1 MAKYQFAD
9 QARRVLEENGVV
21 VNDDGTTG
29 FAKQP
34 EQVVVGGEPQQTEA
48 PVQATNV
55 VQEAQQEQPTQT
67 EAPAQAEQAT
77 QAEKDERDRLIEM
90 QRRELEELRAK
101 ANQAPAQ
108 TQPAKSERET
118 ELENELAAL
127 RAQLSEKEVAQSADE
142 FRAMLEAQGF
152 DSEHLDDDVLLEVRR
167 QLIAPTAKKLTALEQ
182 RLAKAEEKFRDPT
195 PAELLEQT
203 KRNAVQEVKKAI
215 PDFDT
220 IFNSKEFKDKL
231 MSTDDRFPTATYGHA
246 LQEALENG
254 RSDFIIRE
262 VKNFMGGKTD
272 PLASIADVSGSNGA
286 GKASEAKA
294 EESGFTYTDEEARK
308 MLRAFQ
314 MRDIS
319 RQEYS
324 EYRLKLDAHRLG
336 K

>member
-1 MAKYQFAD
+1 MAKYQFAE
-9 QARRVLEENGVV
+9 QARKTLEENGVV
-21 VNDDGTTG
+21 INDDGTTG

-34 EQVVVGGEPQQTEA
+34 EQFVVGDEA
-48 PVQATNV
+48 KPAET
-55 VQEAQQEQPTQT
+55 
-67 EAPAQAEQAT
+67 PAQETPPAQVEEPAKPNAEET

-90 QRRELEELRAK
+90 QRQELEELRAK

-127 RAQLSEKEVAQSADE
+127 RAQLSEKETAQSADE

-152 DSEHLDDDVLLEVRR
+152 DSENLDDDVLLEVRER
-167 QLIAPTAKKLTALEQ
+167 LIAPTAKKLSALER
-182 RLAKAEEKFRDPT
+182 RLAKAEEKFREPT
-195 PAELLEQT
+195 PAERLEQT
-203 KRNAVQEVKKAI
+203 KQKVYGEIKKEI

-220 IFNSKEFKDKL
+220 IFNSKEFKEKL
-231 MSTDDRFPTATYGHA
+231 AASDDRFPTATYGHA

-254 RSDFIIRE
+254 RSDFIVRE
-262 VKNFMGGKTD
+262 IKAFMGGKKD
-272 PLASIADVSGSNGA
+272 PLSAIADVSGSNGA
-286 GKASEAKA
+286 GKATEAKA
-294 EESGFTYTDEEARK
+294 EESGFTFTDEEARK

-324 EYRLKLDAHRLG
+324 EYRSKLDAHRLG

>member
-1 MAKYQFAD
+1 MAKYQFAE
-9 QARRVLEENGVV
+9 QARKTLEENGVV
-21 VNDDGTTG
+21 INDDGTTG

-34 EQVVVGGEPQQTEA
+34 EQFVVGDEA
-48 PVQATNV
+48 KPAET
-55 VQEAQQEQPTQT
+55 
-67 EAPAQAEQAT
+67 PAQEVPPAQVEEPAKPKAEET
-77 QAEKDERDRLIEM
+77 PTEKDERDRLIEM
-90 QRRELEELRAK
+90 QRQELEELRAK

-127 RAQLSEKEVAQSADE
+127 RAQLSEKETAQSADE

-152 DSEHLDDDVLLEVRR
+152 DSENLDDDVLLEVRER
-167 QLIAPTAKKLTALEQ
+167 LIAPTAKKLSALEQ
-182 RLAKAEEKFRDPT
+182 RLAKAEEKFREPT
-195 PAELLEQT
+195 PAERLEQT
-203 KRNAVQEVKKAI
+203 KQKVYGDIKKEI

-220 IFNSKEFKDKL
+220 IFNSKEFKEKL
-231 MSTDDRFPTATYGHA
+231 TASDDRFPTATYGHA

-262 VKNFMGGKTD
+262 IKSFMGGKKD
-272 PLASIADVSGSNGA
+272 PLSAIADVSGSNGA
-286 GKASEAKA
+286 GKATEAKA
-294 EESGFTYTDEEARK
+294 EESGFTFTDEEARK

-324 EYRLKLDAHRLG
+324 EYRSKLDAHRLG

>member
-1 MAKYQFAD
+1 MAKYQFAE
-9 QARRVLEENGVV
+9 QARKTLEENGVV
-21 VNDDGTTG
+21 INDDGTTG

-34 EQVVVGGEPQQTEA
+34 EQFVVGDDAKLAEA
-48 PVQATNV
+48 PVQEV
-55 VQEAQQEQPTQT
+55 P
-67 EAPAQAEQAT
+67 PAQVEESAKPNAEET
-77 QAEKDERDRLIEM
+77 PAEKDERDRLIEM
-90 QRRELEELRAK
+90 QRQELEELRAK

-118 ELENELAAL
+118 ELETELAVL
-127 RAQLSEKEVAQSADE
+127 RAQLAEKETAQSADE

-152 DSEHLDDDVLLEVRR
+152 DSENLDDDVLLEVRER
-167 QLIAPTAKKLTALEQ
+167 LIAPTAKKLTALEQ
-182 RLAKAEEKFRDPT
+182 RLSKAEERFREPT
-195 PAELLEQT
+195 QAERLEQT
-203 KRNAVQEVKKAI
+203 KQKVYGEIKKEI

-220 IFNSKEFKDKL
+220 IFNSKEFKEKL
-231 MSTDDRFPTATYGHA
+231 TASDDRFPTATYGHA

-262 VKNFMGGKTD
+262 IKSFMGGKKD
-272 PLASIADVSGSNGA
+272 PLSAIADVSGSNGA
-286 GKASEAKA
+286 GKATEAKA
-294 EESGFTYTDEEARK
+294 EESGFTFTDEEARK

-324 EYRLKLDAHRLG
+324 EYRSKLDAHRLG

>member
-1 MAKYQFAD
+1 MAKYQFAE
-9 QARRVLEENGVV
+9 QARKTLEENGVV
-21 VNDDGTTG
+21 INDDGTTG

-34 EQVVVGGEPQQTEA
+34 EQFVVGDEA
-48 PVQATNV
+48 KPSET
-55 VQEAQQEQPTQT
+55 
-67 EAPAQAEQAT
+67 PAQETPPAQVEEPAKPNAEET

-90 QRRELEELRAK
+90 QRQELEELRAK

-127 RAQLSEKEVAQSADE
+127 RAQLSEKETAQSADE

-152 DSEHLDDDVLLEVRR
+152 DSENLDDDVLLEVRER
-167 QLIAPTAKKLTALEQ
+167 LIAPTAKKLSALEQ
-182 RLAKAEEKFRDPT
+182 RLAKAEEKFREPT
-195 PAELLEQT
+195 PAERLEQT
-203 KRNAVQEVKKAI
+203 KQKVYGDIKKEI

-220 IFNSKEFKDKL
+220 IFNSKEFKEKL
-231 MSTDDRFPTATYGHA
+231 AASDDRFPTATYGHA

-262 VKNFMGGKTD
+262 VKSFMGGKKD
-272 PLASIADVSGSNGA
+272 PLSAIADVSGSNGA
-286 GKASEAKA
+286 GKATEAKA
-294 EESGFTYTDEEARK
+294 EESGFTFTDEEARK

-324 EYRLKLDAHRLG
+324 EYRSKLDAHRLG

>member
-1 MAKYQFAD
+1 MAKYQFAE
-9 QARRVLEENGVV
+9 QARKTLEENGVV
-21 VNDDGTTG
+21 INDDGTTG

-34 EQVVVGGEPQQTEA
+34 EQFVVGDEA
-48 PVQATNV
+48 KPAET
-55 VQEAQQEQPTQT
+55 
-67 EAPAQAEQAT
+67 PAQEVPLTQVEEPAKPNAEET
-77 QAEKDERDRLIEM
+77 PAEKDERDRLIEM
-90 QRRELEELRAK
+90 QRQELEELRSK

-108 TQPAKSERET
+108 TQPAKSEREA
-118 ELENELAAL
+118 ELETELAAL
-127 RAQLSEKEVAQSADE
+127 RAQLAEKETAQSADE

-152 DSEHLDDDVLLEVRR
+152 DSENLDDDVLLEVRER
-167 QLIAPTAKKLTALEQ
+167 LIAPTAKKLTALEQ
-182 RLAKAEEKFRDPT
+182 RLSKAEERFREPT
-195 PAELLEQT
+195 PAERLEQT
-203 KRNAVQEVKKAI
+203 KQKVYGEIKKEI

-231 MSTDDRFPTATYGHA
+231 TASDDRFPTATYGHA

-262 VKNFMGGKTD
+262 IKSFMGGKKD
-272 PLASIADVSGSNGA
+272 PLSAIADVSGSNGA
-286 GKASEAKA
+286 GKATEAKA
-294 EESGFTYTDEEARK
+294 EESGFTFTDEEARK

-324 EYRLKLDAHRLG
+324 EYRSKLDAHRLG

>member
-1 MAKYQFAD
+1 MAKYQFAE
-9 QARRVLEENGVV
+9 QARKTLEENGVV
-21 VNDDGTTG
+21 INDDGTTG

-34 EQVVVGGEPQQTEA
+34 EQFVVGDEA
-48 PVQATNV
+48 KPAETTA
-55 VQEAQQEQPTQT
+55 QEVP
-67 EAPAQAEQAT
+67 PAQVEEPVKPNAEET
-77 QAEKDERDRLIEM
+77 SAEKDERDRLIEM
-90 QRRELEELRAK
+90 QRQELEELRAK

-118 ELENELAAL
+118 ELETELAAL
-127 RAQLSEKEVAQSADE
+127 RAQLAEKETAQSADE

-152 DSEHLDDDVLLEVRR
+152 DSENLDDDVLLEVRER
-167 QLIAPTAKKLTALEQ
+167 LIAPTAKKLSALEQ
-182 RLAKAEEKFRDPT
+182 RLSKAEERFREPT
-195 PAELLEQT
+195 PAERLEQT
-203 KRNAVQEVKKAI
+203 KQKVYGEIKKEI

-220 IFNSKEFKDKL
+220 IFNSKEFKEKL
-231 MSTDDRFPTATYGHA
+231 TASDDRFPTATYGHA

-262 VKNFMGGKTD
+262 IKSFMGGKKD
-272 PLASIADVSGSNGA
+272 PLSAIADVSGSNGA
-286 GKASEAKA
+286 GKATEAKA
-294 EESGFTYTDEEARK
+294 EESGFTFTDEEARK

-324 EYRLKLDAHRLG
+324 EYRSKLDAHRLG

>member
-34 EQVVVGGEPQQTEA
+34 EQVVVGGEPQQEA
-48 PVQATNV
+48 PVQTTNV
-55 VQEAQQEQPTQT
+55 VQEAPPEQPTQT
-67 EAPAQAEQAT
+67 EAPAQAT
-77 QAEKDERDRLIEM
+77 QVEKDERDRLIEM
-90 QRRELEELRAK
+90 QRQELEELRAK
-101 ANQAPAQ
+101 ANQVPAQ

-152 DSEHLDDDVLLEVRR
+152 DSENLDDDVLLEVRR
-167 QLIAPTAKKLTALEQ
+167 QLIAPTAKKLSAIEQ

-324 EYRLKLDAHRLG
+324 EYRSKLDAYRLG

>member
-9 QARRVLEENGVV
+9 QARKVLEENGVV

-29 FAKQP
+29 FAKQT
-34 EQVVVGGEPQQTEA
+34 EQVIVGGEPQQTEA
-48 PVQATNV
+48 PAQTTNV
-55 VQEAQQEQPTQT
+55 VQEASQEQQTQT
-67 EAPAQAEQAT
+67 ESPEAEPAT

-167 QLIAPTAKKLTALEQ
+167 QLIAPTAKKLSAIEQ

-203 KRNAVQEVKKAI
+203 KRNVVQEVKKAI

-286 GKASEAKA
+286 GRASEAKA

-324 EYRLKLDAHRLG
+324 EYRSKLDAHRLG

>member
-1 MAKYQFAD
+1 MAKYQFAE
-9 QARRVLEENGVV
+9 QARKTLEENGVV
-21 VNDDGTTG
+21 INDDGTTG

-34 EQVVVGGEPQQTEA
+34 EQFVVGAEAKPAEA
-48 PVQATNV
+48 PVQEV
-55 VQEAQQEQPTQT
+55 PPVQVEE
-67 EAPAQAEQAT
+67 PAKPNAEET
-77 QAEKDERDRLIEM
+77 PAEKDERDRLIEM
-90 QRRELEELRAK
+90 QRQELEELRAK

-118 ELENELAAL
+118 ELETELAAL
-127 RAQLSEKEVAQSADE
+127 RAQLAEKETTQSADE

-152 DSEHLDDDVLLEVRR
+152 DSENLDDDVLLEVRER
-167 QLIAPTAKKLTALEQ
+167 LIAPTAKKLTALEQ
-182 RLAKAEEKFRDPT
+182 RLSKAEERFREPT
-195 PAELLEQT
+195 PAERLEQT
-203 KRNAVQEVKKAI
+203 KQKVYGEIKKEI

-220 IFNSKEFKDKL
+220 IFNSKEFKEKL
-231 MSTDDRFPTATYGHA
+231 TASDDRFPTATYGHA

-262 VKNFMGGKTD
+262 IKSFMGGKKD
-272 PLASIADVSGSNGA
+272 PLSAIADVSGSNGA
-286 GKASEAKA
+286 GKATEAKA
-294 EESGFTYTDEEARK
+294 EESGFTFTDEEARK

-324 EYRLKLDAHRLG
+324 EYRSKLDAHRLG

>member
-9 QARRVLEENGVV
+9 QARKVLEENGVV

-29 FAKQP
+29 FAKQT

-48 PVQATNV
+48 PAQTTNV
-55 VQEAQQEQPTQT
+55 VQEASQEQQTQT
-67 EAPAQAEQAT
+67 ESPEAEPAT

-108 TQPAKSERET
+108 TQPAKSEREI

-167 QLIAPTAKKLTALEQ
+167 QLIAPTAKKLSAIEQ

-203 KRNAVQEVKKAI
+203 KRNVVQEVKKAI

-231 MSTDDRFPTATYGHA
+231 MSTDDRFPTVTYGHA

-286 GKASEAKA
+286 GKAAEAKA

-324 EYRLKLDAHRLG
+324 EYRSKLDAHRLG

>member
-1 MAKYQFAD
+1 MAKYQFAK
-9 QARRVLEENGVV
+9 QARKTLEENGVV
-21 VNDDGTTG
+21 INDDGTTG

-34 EQVVVGGEPQQTEA
+34 EQFVVGDEA
-48 PVQATNV
+48 KPAEIPS
-55 VQEAQQEQPTQT
+55 QETP
-67 EAPAQAEQAT
+67 PAQVEELAKPNAEET

-90 QRRELEELRAK
+90 QRQELEELRSK
-101 ANQAPAQ
+101 ANQALAQ

-118 ELENELAAL
+118 ELETELAAL
-127 RAQLSEKEVAQSADE
+127 RAQLAEKETAQSADE

-152 DSEHLDDDVLLEVRR
+152 DSENLDDDVLLEVRER
-167 QLIAPTAKKLTALEQ
+167 LIAPTAKKLTALEQ
-182 RLAKAEEKFRDPT
+182 RLSKAEERFREPT
-195 PAELLEQT
+195 PAERLEQT
-203 KRNAVQEVKKAI
+203 KQKVYGEIKKEI

-220 IFNSKEFKDKL
+220 IFNSKEFKEKL
-231 MSTDDRFPTATYGHA
+231 TASDDRFPTATYGHA

-262 VKNFMGGKTD
+262 IKSFMGGKKD
-272 PLASIADVSGSNGA
+272 PLSAIADVSGSNGA
-286 GKASEAKA
+286 GKATEAKA
-294 EESGFTYTDEEARK
+294 EESGFTFTDEEARK

-324 EYRLKLDAHRLG
+324 EYRSKLDAHRLG

>member
-1 MAKYQFAD
+1 MAKYQFAE
-9 QARRVLEENGVV
+9 QARKILEENGVV
-21 VNDDGTTG
+21 INDDGTTG

-34 EQVVVGGEPQQTEA
+34 EQFVVGDEEKPSETPA
-48 PVQATNV
+48 
-55 VQEAQQEQPTQT
+55 QEVPPTQV
-67 EAPAQAEQAT
+67 EEPAKPNAEET
-77 QAEKDERDRLIEM
+77 PAEKDERDRLIEM
-90 QRRELEELRAK
+90 QRQELEELRAK

-118 ELENELAAL
+118 ELETELAAL
-127 RAQLSEKEVAQSADE
+127 RAQLAEKETAQSADE

-152 DSEHLDDDVLLEVRR
+152 DSENLDDDVLLEVRER
-167 QLIAPTAKKLTALEQ
+167 LIAPTAKKLTALEQ
-182 RLAKAEEKFRDPT
+182 RLSKAEERFREPT
-195 PAELLEQT
+195 PAERLEQT
-203 KRNAVQEVKKAI
+203 KQKVYGEIKKEI

-220 IFNSKEFKDKL
+220 IFNSKEFKEKL
-231 MSTDDRFPTATYGHA
+231 TASDDRFPTATYGHA

-262 VKNFMGGKTD
+262 IKSFMGGKKD
-272 PLASIADVSGSNGA
+272 PLSAIADVSGSNGA
-286 GKASEAKA
+286 GKATEAKA
-294 EESGFTYTDEEARK
+294 EESGFTFTDEEARK

-324 EYRLKLDAHRLG
+324 EYRSKLDAHRLG

>member
-1 MAKYQFAD
+1 MAKYQFAE
-9 QARRVLEENGVV
+9 QARKTLEENGVV
-21 VNDDGTTG
+21 INDDGTTG

-34 EQVVVGGEPQQTEA
+34 EQFVVGDEA
-48 PVQATNV
+48 NPAGTPSQETPPVQV
-55 VQEAQQEQPTQT
+55 EE
-67 EAPAQAEQAT
+67 PAKPNAEET

-90 QRRELEELRAK
+90 QRQELEELRAK

-118 ELENELAAL
+118 ELETELAAL
-127 RAQLSEKEVAQSADE
+127 RAQLAEKETAQSADE

-152 DSEHLDDDVLLEVRR
+152 DSENLDDDVLLEVRER
-167 QLIAPTAKKLTALEQ
+167 LIAPTAKKLTALEQ
-182 RLAKAEEKFRDPT
+182 RLSKAEERFREPT
-195 PAELLEQT
+195 PAERLEQT
-203 KRNAVQEVKKAI
+203 KQKVYGDIKKEI

-220 IFNSKEFKDKL
+220 IFNSKEFKEKL
-231 MSTDDRFPTATYGHA
+231 AASDDRFPTATYGHA

-254 RSDFIIRE
+254 RSDFIVRE
-262 VKNFMGGKTD
+262 IKAFMGGKKD
-272 PLASIADVSGSNGA
+272 PLSAIADVSGSNGA
-286 GKASEAKA
+286 GKATEAKA
-294 EESGFTYTDEEARK
+294 EESGFTFTDEEARK

-324 EYRLKLDAHRLG
+324 EYRSKLDAHRLG

>member
-48 PVQATNV
+48 PAKATNV
-55 VQEAQQEQPTQT
+55 VQEAPQEQPTQT
-67 EAPAQAEQAT
+67 EAPAQAT
-77 QAEKDERDRLIEM
+77 QVEKDERDRLIEM

-167 QLIAPTAKKLTALEQ
+167 QLIAPTAKKLSALEQ

-324 EYRLKLDAHRLG
+324 EYRSKLDAHRLG

>member
-29 FAKQP
+29 FAKQS
-34 EQVVVGGEPQQTEA
+34 EQVVVGGEPQQEA
-48 PVQATNV
+48 PVQTTNV
-55 VQEAQQEQPTQT
+55 VQEASQEQPTQT
-67 EAPAQAEQAT
+67 EAPAQAT
-77 QAEKDERDRLIEM
+77 QVEKDERDRLIEM
-90 QRRELEELRAK
+90 QRQELEELRAK

-152 DSEHLDDDVLLEVRR
+152 DSENLDDDVLLEVRR
-167 QLIAPTAKKLTALEQ
+167 QLIAPTAKKLSAIEQ

-324 EYRLKLDAHRLG
+324 EYRSKLDAYRLG

>member
-34 EQVVVGGEPQQTEA
+34 EQVVVGGEPQQEA
-48 PVQATNV
+48 PVQTTNV
-55 VQEAQQEQPTQT
+55 VQEAPQEQPTQT
-67 EAPAQAEQAT
+67 ESPAQAT
-77 QAEKDERDRLIEM
+77 QEEKDERDRLIEM

-101 ANQAPAQ
+101 ANQAPTQ
-108 TQPAKSERET
+108 TQPVKTEREI

-152 DSEHLDDDVLLEVRR
+152 DSENLDDDVLLEVRR
-167 QLIAPTAKKLTALEQ
+167 QLIAPTAKKLSAIEQ

-324 EYRLKLDAHRLG
+324 EYRSKLDAHRLG

>member
-1 MAKYQFAD
+1 MAKYQFAE
-9 QARRVLEENGVV
+9 QARKTLEENGVV
-21 VNDDGTTG
+21 INDDGTTG

-34 EQVVVGGEPQQTEA
+34 EQFVVGDEAKPAEA
-48 PVQATNV
+48 PVQEV
-55 VQEAQQEQPTQT
+55 P
-67 EAPAQAEQAT
+67 PAQVEEPAKPKAEET
-77 QAEKDERDRLIEM
+77 PAEKDERDRLIEM
-90 QRRELEELRAK
+90 QRQELEELRAK
-101 ANQAPAQ
+101 ANQAPEPS
-108 TQPAKSERET
+108 QPAKSERET

-127 RAQLSEKEVAQSADE
+127 RAQLSEKETAQSADE

-152 DSEHLDDDVLLEVRR
+152 DSENLDDDVLLEVRER
-167 QLIAPTAKKLTALEQ
+167 LIAPTAKKLSALEQ
-182 RLAKAEEKFRDPT
+182 RLAKAEERFREPT
-195 PAELLEQT
+195 PAERLEQT
-203 KRNAVQEVKKAI
+203 KQKVYGEIKKEI

-231 MSTDDRFPTATYGHA
+231 TASDDRFPTATYGHA

-262 VKNFMGGKTD
+262 IKSFMGGKKD
-272 PLASIADVSGSNGA
+272 PLSAIADVSGSNGA
-286 GKASEAKA
+286 GKATEAKA
-294 EESGFTYTDEEARK
+294 EESGFTFTDEEARK

-324 EYRLKLDAHRLG
+324 EYRSKLDAHRLG

>member
-9 QARRVLEENGVV
+9 QARKVLEENGVV

-29 FAKQP
+29 FAKQT

-48 PVQATNV
+48 PAQTTNV
-55 VQEAQQEQPTQT
+55 VQEASQEQQTQT
-67 EAPAQAEQAT
+67 ESPEAEPAT

-167 QLIAPTAKKLTALEQ
+167 QLIAPTAKKLSAIEQ

-203 KRNAVQEVKKAI
+203 KRNVVQEVKKAI

-294 EESGFTYTDEEARK
+294 EESGFTFTDEEARK

-324 EYRLKLDAHRLG
+324 EYRSKLDAHRLG

>member
-34 EQVVVGGEPQQTEA
+34 EQVVVGGESQQPEA
-48 PVQATNV
+48 PVQSTNV
-55 VQEAQQEQPTQT
+55 VQEAPQEQQTQT
-67 EAPAQAEQAT
+67 EAPAQAT

-90 QRRELEELRAK
+90 QRQELEELRAK
-101 ANQAPAQ
+101 ANQSPAQ

-167 QLIAPTAKKLTALEQ
+167 QLIAPTAKKLSALEQ

-324 EYRLKLDAHRLG
+324 EYRSKLDAHRLG

>member
-29 FAKQP
+29 FAKQT

-48 PVQATNV
+48 PAQATNV
-55 VQEAQQEQPTQT
+55 VQEAPQEQPTQT
-67 EAPAQAEQAT
+67 EAPAQAT

-90 QRRELEELRAK
+90 QRQELEELRAK

-167 QLIAPTAKKLTALEQ
+167 QLIAPTAKKLSAIEQ

-220 IFNSKEFKDKL
+220 IFNSKEFKEKL

-294 EESGFTYTDEEARK
+294 EESGFTFTDEEARK

-324 EYRLKLDAHRLG
+324 EYRSKLDAHRLG

>member
-1 MAKYQFAD
+1 MAKYQFAE
-9 QARRVLEENGVV
+9 QARKTLEENGVV
-21 VNDDGTTG
+21 INDDGTTG

-34 EQVVVGGEPQQTEA
+34 EQFVVGDEAKPAEA
-48 PVQATNV
+48 PVQEV
-55 VQEAQQEQPTQT
+55 P
-67 EAPAQAEQAT
+67 PAQVEEPAKPNAEET
-77 QAEKDERDRLIEM
+77 PAEKDERDRLIEM
-90 QRRELEELRAK
+90 QRQELEELRAK

-118 ELENELAAL
+118 ELETELAAL
-127 RAQLSEKEVAQSADE
+127 RAQLAEKETAQSADE

-152 DSEHLDDDVLLEVRR
+152 DSENLDDDVLLEVRER
-167 QLIAPTAKKLTALEQ
+167 LIAPTAKKLTALEQ
-182 RLAKAEEKFRDPT
+182 RLSKAEERFREPT
-195 PAELLEQT
+195 PAERLEQT
-203 KRNAVQEVKKAI
+203 KQKVYGEIKKEI

-220 IFNSKEFKDKL
+220 IFNSKEFKEKL
-231 MSTDDRFPTATYGHA
+231 IASDDRFPTATYGHA

-262 VKNFMGGKTD
+262 IKSFMGGKKD
-272 PLASIADVSGSNGA
+272 PLSAIADVSGSNGA
-286 GKASEAKA
+286 GKATEAKA
-294 EESGFTYTDEEARK
+294 EESGFTFTDEEARK

-324 EYRLKLDAHRLG
+324 EYRSKLDAHRLG

>member
-9 QARRVLEENGVV
+9 QARKVLEENGVV

-29 FAKQP
+29 FAKQQ
-34 EQVVVGGEPQQTEA
+34 EQVVVGGEAQLPAQKSSQKQPAQTEA
-48 PVQATNV
+48 
-55 VQEAQQEQPTQT
+55 
-67 EAPAQAEQAT
+67 QAEADEQAQAT
-77 QAEKDERDRLIEM
+77 QVEKDERDRLIEM
-90 QRRELEELRAK
+90 QRQELEELRAK
-101 ANQAPAQ
+101 ASKATAP
-108 TQPAKSERET
+108 TQSVKSERET
-118 ELENELAAL
+118 ELENELVAL

-152 DSEHLDDDVLLEVRR
+152 DSENLDDDILLEVRR
-167 QLIAPTAKKLTALEQ
+167 QLIAPTAKKLSALEQ

-203 KRNAVQEVKKAI
+203 KRKAVQEVKKAI

-231 MSTDDRFPTATYGHA
+231 MSTDDRFHTATYGHA

-286 GKASEAKA
+286 GKATEAKA

-324 EYRLKLDAHRLG
+324 EYRSKLDAHRLG